1 MVFLPNVDSVTN
13 PPFLTLVDLLRQ
25 RAQQQFNEIAY
36 TFLPKGE
43 IEINEIKIT
52 YGQLEQKAKAIAHR
66 LQSLGCSGKRALL
79 LYPSGLDFIVA
90 FFGCLYAGVIA
101 VPAYPPTKRV
111 QTLSRLEVIAN
122 DSDSVIA
129 LTSRQ
134 AFKSL
139 NDRWSDN
146 AKLSSLEVLITDE
159 IEENLAVN
167 WQLPDI
173 TSNDLAFLQYTSGST
188 GTPKGVMVSHGN
200 IIYNQQMIE
209 LGFQHDKT
217 TVFVGWLP
225 LFHDMGL
232 IGNVLQPLYL
242 GTSCVLMPPEAF
254 LQKPIRWLKAIS
266 HYRAT
271 TSGGPNFAYDVCV
284 NRISFE
290 QKEILNFSSW
300 RVAFNGSEPVRA
312 ESLQRFFEAFAECGF
327 RLEAF
332 YPCYGMAETTLF
344 VSGGIPGLK
353 PTLKYLQAKDLEQN
367 RIAPLEQPQQDSRT
381 LVSCGRTILEQD
393 IIIVEPNSQKQCSS
407 KEVGE
412 IWVAGKN
419 VTKGY
424 WNKPKKTEQ
433 TFQAYLADT
442 KEGPFL
448 RTGDIGFIKDG
459 ELYVTGRLKDIII
472 VRGQNHYP
480 QDIETTVQNSH
491 PALLINSGAAFAV
504 EIKNAERLIIVQ
516 EVVRSYVRKLSIK
529 EIDINEIV
537 ISIKQAVTKEHELQV
552 YSVILLKPGSLPKT
566 SSGKIMRYACKRD
579 FLNGNFDI
587 VCDWSE
593 NPQGKVKFLQLQSE
607 VDSMLKQF
615 SNSET
620 TLK

>member
-290 QKEILNFSSW
+290 QKETLNFSSW